1 MPKNQSNSQA
11 FDVVTVTAKDR
22 EKTGYRLGKDIK
34 NGQYTFT
41 TIKRE
46 PSKREPERS
55 VVHIMASSGDPKD
68 DFPTCIMFSHLI
80 EQFKTDAALL
90 SAGHLEDVSG
100 TMKWKVAAVYSVEVI
115 NGNIKFL

>member
-1 MPKNQSNSQA
+1 MPNQVSNSQA

-41 TIKRE
+41 TIKVA
-46 PSKREPERS
+46 PSQREPERS
-55 VVHIMASSGDPKD
+55 VVHVMASTGDPKD
-68 DFPTCIMFSHLI
+68 DFPTCLMLSHLI
-80 EQFKTDAALL
+80 NHFKTDAALL
-90 SAGHLEDVSG
+90 SAGHLEDVQG

-115 NGNIKFL
+115 NGIIKFL